1 MRSMRSPKAEGSS
14 VMVCEATA
22 EEGARRSR
30 ASPFPGFRLV
40 TVRRKTKI
48 IATLGP
54 AIDSSSGIK
63 ELIEQGMNVARLNFS
78 HGAQDDHRKRFEW
91 VRAEAEGLGV
101 PIAIMQDIQ
110 GPKIRVG
117 TFSGGRAILEPG
129 NEVTLIAGE
138 GEGDGSRIFV
148 AYLESVR
155 LEVGHPIV
163 LSDGLISLEVVAV
176 DGGEATARVIDGGE
190 LLDQKGVAFPASLNE
205 IPVITNKDEEDLAFG
220 RELGVDLIA
229 ASFVQ
234 RGQDLRDV
242 RKFAGDIPI
251 IAKIESAAGYAN
263 LDDILVEADGAMVA
277 RGDLGV
283 ELSLQSVPR
292 AQREILAL
300 TNAAAKISITATE
313 MLESMTTSPR
323 PTRAEVTD
331 VYRSVL
337 DGTDAVM
344 LSAET
349 AIGSY
354 PAAAIRA
361 MDIICREAEQSPDYG
376 RAPEVS
382 QLDDRS
388 RFASATAEASVDSA
402 DRLDLHTIV
411 GFTESGS
418 TARLLSKY
426 RPRADIY
433 AFTALPATYR
443 AMSILGGVT
452 PLMFEREDSTD
463 EMISRAERHLLDAGI
478 VAPGEGLVMV
488 AGIPPNQRAS
498 TNIMKLHEV
507 GSTVSGVPGGT

>member
-1 MRSMRSPKAEGSS
+1 
-14 VMVCEATA
+14 
-22 EEGARRSR
+22 
-30 ASPFPGFRLV
+30 
-40 TVRRKTKI
+40 VRRKTKI

-54 AIDSSSGIK
+54 AIDSASAIR

-78 HGAQDDHRKRFEW
+78 HGTKEDHRKRCEW
-91 VRAEAEGLGV
+91 VRAEAADLGM
-101 PIAIMQDIQ
+101 PIAVMQDIQ
-110 GPKIRVG
+110 GPRIRVG
-117 TFSGGRAILEPG
+117 TFSAGAATLEPDA
-129 NEVTLIAGE
+129 EVTLIAGE
-138 GEGDGSRIFV
+138 GEGDESRIFI

-155 LEVGHPIV
+155 LEPGHPIV
-163 LSDGLISLEVVAV
+163 LADGLISLEVVAV
-176 DGGEATARVIDGGE
+176 GEGEATARVIGGGE
-190 LLDQKGVAFPASLNE
+190 LLDQKGVAFPASLSE
-205 IPVITNKDEEDLAFG
+205 VPVITSKDEEDLLFG
-220 RELGVDLIA
+220 RELGVDLVA

-242 RKFAGDIPI
+242 RKHAGKVPV
-251 IAKIESAAGYAN
+251 IAKIESAIGYSN
-263 LDDILVEADGAMVA
+263 LDDILEEADGAMVA

-313 MLESMTTSPR
+313 MLESMTSSPR
-323 PTRAEVTD
+323 PTGAEVTD

-349 AIGSY
+349 AIGLY
-354 PAAAIRA
+354 PAAAVRA
-361 MDIICREAEQSPDYG
+361 MDIICREAEQSSDYG

-388 RFASATAEASVDSA
+388 RFASATAEASVDTA

-411 GFTESGS
+411 AFTESGS

-433 AFTALPATYR
+433 AFTALPTTYR
-443 AMSILGGVT
+443 AMSIYGGVT

-463 EMISRAERHLLDAGI
+463 EMISRAEQHLLAEGI
-478 VAPGEGLVMV
+478 VDPGEGLVMV

-507 GSTVSGVPGGT
+507 GSTVTGVPGGV